1 MPVIAFVSPKGGA
14 GKTTAAL
21 LLALELAN
29 AGRRVRMIDADPN
42 QPLVRWRKDGGA
54 ADGLD
59 IIGETDD
66 ARLPAAIRV
75 AASAA
80 SWVIVD
86 TEGAAVSAAAH
97 AIAAAD
103 LVVVPTGPSALD
115 AQEAVKAVALV
126 RIAER
131 KLGRA
136 IPHAALLTRLPAAI
150 RSKALKSMV
159 EELLSRGVAILP
171 HALVEKEAYRVMFAL
186 ARPLRALTAAHV
198 SGLETAIAHAE
209 GLLEVIIA
217 AMAASEPAE
226 AAL

>member
-21 LLALELAN
+21 LLALELAH
-29 AGRRVRMIDADPN
+29 AGRRVRVIDADPN
-42 QPLVRWRKDGGA
+42 QPLVRWRRDGGT

-59 IIGETDD
+59 IVGEADD
-66 ARLPAAIRV
+66 AMLSATIRA

-86 TEGAAVSAAAH
+86 TEGAAVTAAAH

-103 LVVVPTGPSALD
+103 LVVIPTGPSALD

-126 RIAER
+126 RVAER
-131 KLGRA
+131 KLGRP

-150 RSKALKSMV
+150 RSKALKAMV
-159 EELLSRGVAILP
+159 EELLSQGVAILP

-186 ARPLRALTAAHV
+186 ARPLRALTPAHV
-198 SGLETAIAHAE
+198 GGVETAIAHAE
-209 GLLEVIIA
+209 GLLEVIVA
-217 AMAASEPAE
+217 AMAGAEFAE
-226 AAL
+226 AAP